1 MAQDIQTVELTDLKT
16 IKSLQIGV
24 GWLPEEKG
32 NGLDRMFHA
41 LTRYLPH
48 SGVEVSGHVVGSSKV
63 HENSGFKVKAFAEK
77 DVSLQRRL
85 GLLRNNIRED
95 VKSGVYDLVASHFAL
110 FTFPVL
116 RAIRKL
122 PLVVHFHGPWA
133 AESKAEGEGGLAVK
147 AKWLVERNVYKKADR
162 FIVLSDAFK
171 QVLIRNYN
179 IPSDKIRIVRG
190 GVHADRFDTGLTM
203 DEARDQLGWARDRPT
218 ILVVRR
224 LAKRMGLEN
233 LVAAVVRVKQQIPDV
248 QLMIAG
254 SGPLQA
260 ELEDR
265 IQAASLQSH
274 VSLLGFVP
282 DDLLPTAYRA
292 ADFSIVPTVSLE
304 GFGLI
309 TIESMAAGTPVLV
322 TNVGGLPEVV
332 RDLSEDMIIPDSEV
346 KTLAAHIISV
356 ILGGIKLPDQL
367 ACQAY
372 VRDRFDWPVI
382 ANEVRSVYEEVL
394 S

>member
-1 MAQDIQTVELTDLKT
+1 MNQDIRTVELTALKT

-41 LTRYLPH
+41 LASYLPE
-48 SGVEVSGHVVGSSKV
+48 SGVEVSGHVVGSNNV
-63 HENSGFKVKAFAEK
+63 HENSGFRVKSFAAK
-77 DVSLQRRL
+77 NTPIQRRI
-85 GLLRNNIRED
+85 GALRERVRED
-95 VKSGVYDLVASHFAL
+95 VKGGNFDLVASHFAL
-110 FTFPVL
+110 FTFPVM
-116 RAIRKL
+116 RTIRKL

-147 AKWLVERNVYKKADR
+147 AKWFIERNVYKKAER
-162 FIVLSDAFK
+162 FIVLSEAFK
-171 QVLIRNYN
+171 KLLIENYK
-179 IPSDKIRIVRG
+179 IDADRIRIVRG
-190 GVHADRFDTGLTM
+190 GVHADRFDTGLSIR
-203 DEARDQLGWARDRPT
+203 EAREKIGWSQDRPI

-224 LAKRMGLEN
+224 LARRMGLEN
-233 LVAAVVRVKQQIPDV
+233 LIAAVVRVKQQIPDV

-254 SGPLQA
+254 SGPLRA

-265 IQAASLQSH
+265 IQAASLDSH

-282 DDLLPTAYRA
+282 DELLPIAYRA

-332 RDLSEDMIIPDSEV
+332 KDLSEDMIIADAEV
-346 KTLAAHIISV
+346 RTLASHITSV
-356 ILGGIKLPDQL
+356 LLGGIKLPDQH
-367 ACQAY
+367 ACQSY
-372 VRDRFDWPVI
+372 VRSRFDWPVI
-382 ANEVRSVYEEVL
+382 AQNVRTVYEEVL